1 MTRKMT
7 RRLVLKGVGGA
18 MLALPLLESFPLT
31 RSRAQAAG
39 APEPFAIFFRQANGV
54 ACEQNAELGQEP
66 ERFWPTQTG
75 ALTADTLKGRA
86 LDELTSYTSKL
97 LVCGGINMYDYN
109 YGDGHARGALQGLTG
124 RGPTVEG
131 AGGDSEAS
139 GMSLDHRIGAEL
151 NPDGRDSLFLYSGRD
166 GDWLGG
172 ACISYRSSGV
182 RRAAFQTP
190 KSAFD
195 AVAGTGA
202 SGGMTDAAQAQLA
215 TRQKSIN
222 DLVRAQFKRLLAHPR
237 LSAADKMRLELHQ
250 HAVRELEV
258 RVGCALDADVMK
270 QLDSNGMLEDE
281 TDGDEIW
288 AAARLHMDIAV
299 MAVAC
304 GFTRSVALQ
313 IGNGNDGA
321 GRYRDPD
328 TGQLM
333 ENFHFISHRRLS
345 HDATGAIIPGS
356 DVLHHK
362 VDRQF
367 GQAFKYLLDG
377 LSAYAMPD
385 GKSLLEHGL
394 AIWYNDLGN
403 GPAHSAQNTPF
414 IIAGSAGGYLKQ
426 GQYIKADGRDA
437 NHTQMLNT
445 IGAAVGV
452 KNADGGPLDDF
463 GDPMLAKGLL
473 ENLLA

>member
-1 MTRKMT
+1 MTRT
-7 RRLVLKGVGGA
+7 ISRRLVLKGVGGA
-18 MLALPLLESFPLT
+18 MLALPLLESFPV
-31 RSRAQAAG
+31 RRARAQANG
-39 APEPFAIFFRQANGV
+39 ADAPAPFAIFFRQANGV
-54 ACEQNAELGQEP
+54 ACAQNAELGQEP

-86 LDELTSYTSKL
+86 LDELAGYASKL
-97 LVCGGINMYDYN
+97 LVCGGVNMYDYN

-124 RGPTVEG
+124 RGPTEEG
-131 AGGDSEAS
+131 QAGDSEAS
-139 GMSLDHRIGAEL
+139 GMSLDHRIGADL

-195 AVAGTGA
+195 AVAGMNTGM
-202 SGGMTDAAQAQLA
+202 SDAAQAQLA

-222 DLVRAQFKRLLAHPR
+222 DLVRAQLKRLLAHPR
-237 LSAADKMRLELHQ
+237 LSATDRMRLELHQ
-250 HAVRELEV
+250 NAVRELEV
-258 RVGCALDADVMK
+258 RVGCALDADQLK
-270 QLDSNGMLEDE
+270 ALDSGGTLEDE

-288 AAARLHMDIAV
+288 AAARLHMDVAV

-304 GFTRSVALQ
+304 GYTRSVALQ

-333 ENFHFISHRRLS
+333 ENFHYISHRRLS
-345 HDATGAIIPGS
+345 HDASGEIIPGS

-362 VDRQF
+362 IDRQF

-403 GPAHSAQNTPF
+403 GPAHSPQNAPF
-414 IIAGSAGGYLKQ
+414 IIAGSANGYLKQ
-426 GQYIKADGRDA
+426 GQFIKLQGREA
-437 NHTQMLNT
+437 NHTQVLNT

-452 KNADGGPLDDF
+452 KNASGALLDDF
-463 GDPMLAKGLL
+463 GDPMLPKGQLA
-473 ENLLA
+473 ELLA